1 MRVSLRIRSVI
12 LSTALSLLG
21 SAAAL
26 AEVVKEDLFVPT
38 ILSAAPNA
46 GEVMA
51 IHVRRKIDPSAR
63 AVDPTNRV
71 VLLIHGGTVPS
82 PAAYDLEFQDYSW
95 MDRLAREGFDVW
107 AMSFAGFGWSA
118 RPGLDD
124 PCNVNPEHQK
134 VLSGRPLAAACKANI
149 PRQFNTIVGQWKE
162 IDSVVDHIR
171 KATGSP
177 KISLVGWSAGGPRA
191 GGYASQN
198 PDKVNRLFLFAPS
211 PPNPNLKLT
220 DTVAEGYT
228 TNLQTRDDLFNGRWK
243 KEIGCGAEQADQAV
257 QEPLWSAI
265 MAQDRIG
272 ASWGPE
278 EGVMRSPTLTAFGWT
293 PEMAQKLK
301 APMLLIVGEFDNPTG
316 RKLTYD
322 LAGSP
327 SKVLVNVD
335 CASHFMVWEKQRKVL
350 QDTSVEWLRDGAY
363 QGSSSGVFRAD
374 KTGKVMASQ

>member
-1 MRVSLRIRSVI
+1 
-12 LSTALSLLG
+12 
-21 SAAAL
+21 
-26 AEVVKEDLFVPT
+26 
-38 ILSAAPNA
+38 
-46 GEVMA
+46 MA
-51 IHVRRKIDPSAR
+51 IHVRHKVDPSAKSI
-63 AVDPTNRV
+63 DPTNRV
-71 VLLIHGGTVPS
+71 VLFIHGGTVPS

-134 VLSGRPLAAACKANI
+134 VLIGRTLAAPCQAHF
-149 PRQFNTIVGQWKE
+149 PRQFNTIVGQWRE

-171 KATGSP
+171 RATNSP
-177 KISLVGWSAGGPRA
+177 KISLIGWSAGGPRA

-198 PDKVNRLFLFAPS
+198 PDKVNRLFLYAPS
-211 PPNPNLKLT
+211 PPNPDLKLT
-220 DTVAEGYT
+220 DKVADGYT

-243 KEIGCGAEQADQAV
+243 KEIGCGAEQADTAV

-272 ASWGPE
+272 AGWGSE

-293 PEMAQKLK
+293 PEMVQKLK
-301 APMLLIVGEFDNPTG
+301 VPMLLIVGEFDNPTG

-322 LAGSP
+322 LASSP

-335 CASHFMVWEKQRKVL
+335 CASHFMVWERQRKIL
-350 QDTSVEWLRDGAY
+350 QDASVEWLRDGTY
-363 QGSSSGVFRAD
+363 QGSKAGVFHAD
-374 KTGKVMASQ
+374 RTGKVKASQ

>member
-1 MRVSLRIRSVI
+1 
-12 LSTALSLLG
+12 
-21 SAAAL
+21 
-26 AEVVKEDLFVPT
+26 
-38 ILSAAPNA
+38 
-46 GEVMA
+46 MA
-51 IHVRRKIDPSAR
+51 IHVRHKVDPSAKSI
-63 AVDPTNRV
+63 DPTNRV
-71 VLLIHGGTVPS
+71 VLFIHGGTVPS

-134 VLSGRPLAAACKANI
+134 VLIGRTLAAPCQAHF
-149 PRQFNTIVGQWKE
+149 PRQFNTIIGQWKE
-162 IDSVVDHIR
+162 IDSVVDYIR
-171 KATGSP
+171 KATNSP
-177 KISLVGWSAGGPRA
+177 KVSLIGWSAGGPRA

-198 PDKVNRLFLFAPS
+198 PDKVNRLFLYAPS
-211 PPNPNLKLT
+211 PPNPDLKLT
-220 DTVAEGYT
+220 DKVADGYT

-243 KEIGCGAEQADQAV
+243 KEIGCGAEQADTAV

-272 ASWGPE
+272 AGWGPE

-293 PEMAQKLK
+293 PEMVQKLK
-301 APMLLIVGEFDNPTG
+301 VPMLLIVGEFDNPTG

-322 LAGSP
+322 LASSP

-335 CASHFMVWEKQRKVL
+335 CASHFMVWERQRKIL
-350 QDTSVEWLRDGAY
+350 QDASVEWLRDGTY
-363 QGSSSGVFRAD
+363 QGSKAGVFHAD
-374 KTGKVMASQ
+374 RTGKVKASQ

>member
-12 LSTALSLLG
+12 LSTALTVLG
-21 SAAAL
+21 SAAAS
-26 AEVVKEDLFVPT
+26 AEIVKEDLFVPT
-38 ILSAAPNA
+38 ISSASPNA

-51 IHVRRKIDPSAR
+51 IHVRHKVDPSVR
-63 AVDPTNRV
+63 AVDPANRV
-71 VLLIHGGTVPS
+71 VLFIHGGTVPS

-107 AMSFAGFGWSA
+107 AMSLAGFGWSA

-124 PCNVNPEHQK
+124 PCNVNPEQQK
-134 VLSGRPLAAACKANI
+134 VLLGRPLAAPCKANV

-162 IDSVVDHIR
+162 IDFVVDHIR
-171 KATGSP
+171 KATNSP

-191 GGYASQN
+191 GGFASQN

-211 PPNPNLKLT
+211 PPSSSLKLT

-243 KEIGCGAEQADQAV
+243 KEIGCGAEQVDQAV

-265 MAQDRIG
+265 MMQDRIG

-293 PEMAQKLK
+293 PEMVQKLK
-301 APMLLIVGEFDNPTG
+301 APTLLIVGEFDNPTG

-322 LAGSP
+322 LAGST

-350 QDTSVEWLRDGAY
+350 QDASVEWLRDGTY
-363 QGSSSGVFRAD
+363 KGSTTGVFRAD
-374 KTGKVMASQ
+374 KTGKVSASQ

>member
-1 MRVSLRIRSVI
+1 MRVSLQFSSV
-12 LSTALSLLG
+12 LFSTAVAVLG
-21 SAAAL
+21 SLAAS
-26 AEVVKEDLFVPT
+26 AEVIKEELFVPT
-38 ILSAAPNA
+38 ISSAAPNA

-51 IHVRRKIDPSAR
+51 IHVRHKVDPSAKS
-63 AVDPTNRV
+63 VDPANRV
-71 VLLIHGGTVPS
+71 VLFIHGGTVPS

-134 VLSGRPLAAACKANI
+134 VLIGRTLAAPCQAHF
-149 PRQFNTIVGQWKE
+149 PRQFNTIVGQWRE

-171 KATGSP
+171 RATNSP
-177 KISLVGWSAGGPRA
+177 KISLIGWSAGGPRA

-198 PDKVNRLFLFAPS
+198 PDKVNRLFLYAPS
-211 PPNPNLKLT
+211 PPNPDLKFT
-220 DTVAEGYT
+220 DKVADGYT

-243 KEIGCGAEQADQAV
+243 KEIGCGAEQADTAV

-293 PEMAQKLK
+293 PEMVQKLK
-301 APMLLIVGEFDNPTG
+301 VPMLLIVGEFDNPTG

-322 LAGSP
+322 LASSP

-335 CASHFMVWEKQRKVL
+335 CASHFMVWEKQRKIL
-350 QDTSVEWLRDGAY
+350 QDASVEWLQDGTY
-363 QGSSSGVFRAD
+363 QGSKAGVFHAD
-374 KTGKVMASQ
+374 RTGKVKASQ